1 MTADALAASARN
13 DSSPPPELTPTATTL
28 WLARAG
34 RWDAAHDRCLDLP
47 DPDGAWI
54 HAHLHRQE
62 GDLGNASY
70 WYGRA
75 GRAAPS
81 PSIPL
86 EEEWLEIA
94 GALL

>member
-1 MTADALAASARN
+1 MTAEDLAASARS
-13 DSSPPPELTPTATTL
+13 DSTPPPGLTPSAETL

-34 RWDAAHDRCLDLP
+34 RWDDAHDRCQNLP

-70 WYGRA
+70 WYARA
-75 GRAAPS
+75 GRATPPS
-81 PSIPL
+81 VSIA
-86 EEEWLEIA
+86 EEWIEIA
-94 GALL
+94 GTLL